1 MKRAALLM
9 VVVCASV
16 CALAQEHEHATPMKA
31 SPQFEQLKKLVGK
44 WEGTMGG
51 GMKATAEFRMTG
63 GGSAIMQI
71 MGKDSPYEMITMF
84 TMDGDRVLATHYCA
98 AHNQPRMQSV
108 SGTAANT
115 VEFKYLDG
123 TNIHPGDTHMEALT
137 VTVQDPDHHTEVLT
151 SNDNGKPEPGEFVF
165 HRVS

>member
-1 MKRAALLM
+1 M
-9 VVVCASV
+9 
-16 CALAQEHEHATPMKA
+16 TPVKT

-44 WEGTMGG
+44 WEGTMEG
-51 GMKATAEFRMTG
+51 GMKATAEVRMTG

-71 MGKDSPYEMITMF
+71 LGKDGPYEMVTMF

-98 AHNQPRMQSV
+98 AHNQPRMESV
-108 SGTAANT
+108 SGAAANV

-123 TNIHPGDTHMEALT
+123 TNIHPGDVHMESVKLT
-137 VTVQDPDHHTEVLT
+137 LQDADHHTEVWT